1 MTFNIYKHNAYYGFE
16 ELPKDSLYNIDD
28 LFVISNLG
36 QLKHVTS
43 FIKKKSI
50 KNCFLVVVYTDVN
63 LAVPQAIHDNYEVS
77 IFNSVLFL
85 KLPNNP
91 NSLRLINIKKMESDY
106 KELIYKINPN
116 SLYLNSFQHHYAVLA
131 SIAKK
136 SGSKVILIEEGLGT
150 YRLGLDEHDLNSG
163 KLDFSLVKRLSKDT
177 VSKTEIFKRTYKKYK
192 LIKDFTIQSK
202 RLAKK
207 IYLSP
212 EVQYKLIGLYPN
224 SSIDSFSK
232 PFIDF
237 DESYT
242 SFPELTDQKFN
253 VKKNN
258 YYLSFEEPTKDES
271 DHALSIIRK
280 YDIKSKDYLYLSQK
294 FSINRVE
301 YLAIV
306 KGCLLKLL
314 EGNDSTVFIKLHPKQ
329 EHELVLAGFIEME
342 KETGGRIKVIQESR
356 FLIEEVVKVSKVQGV
371 IGITSSALVYSPL
384 LSPGCKSYSIA
395 DTLVSN
401 LINHTR
407 NTKGIDMIEAHTK
420 ILKQFENIYFI

>member
-1 MTFNIYKHNAYYGFE
+1 MNLMLKRKSALKYYVNTR
-16 ELPKDSLYNIDD
+16 YNVEYDN

-36 QLKHVTS
+36 QLKHVTG
-43 FIKKKSI
+43 FIKNKGI
-50 KNCFLVVVYTDVN
+50 TNCFLLVVYTEAN
-63 LAVPQAIHDNYEVS
+63 ITVPQAIHDSYDSFVFS
-77 IFNSVLFL
+77 IVLFH
-85 KLPNNP
+85 KLPNSP
-91 NSLRLINIKKMESDY
+91 NKLQLKNIKKMGSDY
-106 KELIYKINPN
+106 KELVCKINPSN
-116 SLYLNSFQHHYAVLA
+116 LYLNSFQYHYAILA

-136 SGSKVILIEEGLGT
+136 SGSRIILIEEGLGT
-150 YRLGLDEHDLNSG
+150 YRLGIDEHDLSIG
-163 KLDFSLVKRLSKDT
+163 KLDFNLVKKLSKDT
-177 VSKTEIFKRTYKKYK
+177 VGKTEIFKRTYKKYK
-192 LIKDFTIQSK
+192 LIKEFASESK

-212 EVQYKLIGLYPN
+212 EVQYKLIGFYPN
-224 SSIDSFSK
+224 SSFDIFCK
-232 PFIDF
+232 PFVDF

-258 YYLSFEEPTKDES
+258 YHLSFEEPTEDES
-271 DHALSIIRK
+271 DHALSIIRE

-294 FSINRVE
+294 FSINRDE

-342 KETGGRIKVIQESR
+342 KETGGRIKVIQESG

-384 LSPGCKSYSIA
+384 LSPECKSYSIA